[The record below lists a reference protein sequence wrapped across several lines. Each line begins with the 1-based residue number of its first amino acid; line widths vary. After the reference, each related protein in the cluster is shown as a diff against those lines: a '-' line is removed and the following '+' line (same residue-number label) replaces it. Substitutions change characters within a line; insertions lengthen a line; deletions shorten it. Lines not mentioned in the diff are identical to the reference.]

1 MGARAV
7 PRRSGFSARPRA
19 EGGHP
24 NVPPI
29 FIKNV
34 YHTDFLVTPSFL
46 DAPRQTVSINGM
58 PAPRPKFAAG
68 LVQAVAQGAS
78 ARAKRARSSCKK
90 GELGNQYDTRF

>member
-7 PRRSGFSARPRA
+7 PRRSGFPAPPRA

-34 YHTDFLVTPSFL
+34 YHSDFLVTPSFL

-68 LVQAVAQGAS
+68 LVQAGAQGAS
-78 ARAKRARSSCKK
+78 CARARSSK
-90 GELGNQYDTRF
+90 RA